1 VRYKPLVRK
10 LLHRL
15 GYDIS
20 KFDKNQPGRN
30 PFVDMGRFV
39 PDSTSTTIFDVGA
52 NIGQSIEL
60 LRLHYP
66 LARIHSFEPSPGVF
80 RTLQARAES
89 WSAVTAWNFAFGA
102 APGQAILNEND
113 QSVMNSMLELGPRG
127 WGEVTAR
134 TTVDLRTV
142 DDFCR
147 EEKIDRIDILKSDT
161 QGYDLEV
168 FRGAEQMM
176 RENRI
181 HLILCEVNFAE
192 LYRNAA
198 PFDAIFRFLV
208 DHNFALVSFYTMYFC
223 SNVAG
228 WTDALFVNKL
238 VLERSGNHQQLS

>member
-1 VRYKPLVRK
+1 MRYKPHVRK

-30 PFVDMGRFV
+30 PFVDMERFV
-39 PDSTSTTIFDVGA
+39 PDSASTTIFDVGA
-52 NIGQSIEL
+52 NIGQSIER

-66 LARIHSFEPSPGVF
+66 LARIHSFEPSPEVF
-80 RTLQARAES
+80 HELQSRAGS
-89 WSAVTAWNFAFGA
+89 WSGVTTWNFAFGA
-102 APGQAILNEND
+102 APGQAMLNENK
-113 QSVMNSMLELGPRG
+113 QSVMNSMLELGPSG
-127 WGEVTAR
+127 WGEVTAQ
-134 TTVDLRTV
+134 TTVDLRTL

-147 EEKIDRIDILKSDT
+147 DQGIDRIEILKSDT

-168 FRGAEQMM
+168 FRGAQQMM

-192 LYRNAA
+192 IYRNAA
-198 PFDAIFRFLV
+198 PFDVIFRFLL
-208 DHNFALVSFYTMYFC
+208 DHQFALVSFYRMHYC

-228 WTDALFVNKL
+228 WTDALFVNKR
-238 VLERSGNHQQLS
+238 VLERADKPS